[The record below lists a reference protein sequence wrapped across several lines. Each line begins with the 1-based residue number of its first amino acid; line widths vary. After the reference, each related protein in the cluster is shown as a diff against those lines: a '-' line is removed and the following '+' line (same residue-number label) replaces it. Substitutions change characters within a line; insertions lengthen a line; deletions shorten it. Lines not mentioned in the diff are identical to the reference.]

1 MRPHLATRREVLKQA
16 AALAG
21 LAISP
26 SLFAEEGQG
35 PANHADGGFKIGGVD
50 WELKGANNPEAFA
63 AAARLGLDGIQVDL
77 GNVEAMRSPDRQKQ
91 FLMLAQEHR
100 VEIAS
105 LALGILGG
113 ISLAQDKRAPALVDS
128 AIDIATA
135 MKQKVILLACF
146 GKSDLMQ
153 PADKID
159 ALVGRL
165 KEHAPKAEKAGVTLG
180 LEAECS
186 VEHYKKI
193 LDGVGSPAV
202 KAYFDT
208 EHAHEDGRDIAQEI
222 LFLKDHICEFHAK
235 DCSNILLG
243 KGKIDFGQVRRGMD
257 AIGYRGWILV
267 EQWNE
272 VPGKKPLGFD
282 ETHRRNLQYL
292 REVFPQRA

>member
-1 MRPHLATRREVLKQA
+1 MRTHLSTRREVLKRA

-26 SLFAEEGQG
+26 AVFAAEGQG
-35 PANHADGGFKIGGVD
+35 PTKHADGGFKIGGVD
-50 WELKGANNPEAFA
+50 WELKGPNNPEAFA
-63 AAARLGLDGIQVDL
+63 AAARLGLDGVQVDL
-77 GNVEAMRSPDRQKQ
+77 GNVEAMRSADRQKQ
-91 FLMLAQEHR
+91 FLKLAEEHR

-105 LALGILGG
+105 LALGIFYG
-113 ISLAQDKRAPALVDS
+113 ISLAKDERASALVDS

-135 MKQKVILLACF
+135 MKQKVVLLACF
-146 GKSDLMQ
+146 GQSDLKQ

-180 LEAECS
+180 LEGECS
-186 VEHYKKI
+186 VEHYRKI
-193 LDGVGSPAV
+193 IERVGSPAV

-208 EHAHEDGRDIAQEI
+208 EHAHGAGRDIAQEI
-222 LFLKDHICEFHAK
+222 TLLKDCVCEFHAK

-243 KGKIDFGQVRRGMD
+243 KGKIDFRQVRRGMD
-257 AIGYRGWILV
+257 AIGYRGWLLV
-267 EQWNE
+267 EQWAE
-272 VPGKKPLGFD
+272 VPGQKPLGFD

-292 REVFPQRA
+292 RELFPQRA